1 MEIERISQSPKWTIV
16 RKTRYAII
24 FKSNEKRLMNS
35 LEDTMNTNN
44 KPAHRWLFI
53 VGYLGIVISMLACM
67 AIGLGTSNVDA
78 GTLQID
84 NGSIE
89 VKGQNGEWMPVA
101 GASTFE
107 LVGALKSMDPWNV
120 AGTALETNETTQIE
134 DGLQVG
140 DLVRVRGTILED
152 GKWVAYSIERAEE
165 QTNPNPTLVFIGK
178 VTSVDPWIVNG
189 ITLNIT
195 ADTVITGNITVGMV
209 VRVEVLLSEDG
220 TWEVL
225 SIAPLGDFTEVDGCV
240 TVAAMI
246 ISVTEDEIQF
256 VGWPSMPLGS
266 DVKIESGSG
275 GEEGEQGNEGQG
287 SVVLSP
293 NQNVLVVL
301 CPSEDSQIVITQI
314 IIIVVAVPD
323 ESGNST
329 EGEKVLICH
338 KPDKKGGHT
347 LSVSASAVPAHLA
360 HGDKLGPCP

>member
-1 MEIERISQSPKWTIV
+1 MRMKPKILRWG
-16 RKTRYAII
+16 
-24 FKSNEKRLMNS
+24 L
-35 LEDTMNTNN
+35 TM
-44 KPAHRWLFI
+44 
-53 VGYLGIVISMLACM
+53 GYLGIVTSMLACM
-67 AIGLGTSNVDA
+67 AIGLGTSNVDT

-84 NGSIE
+84 NGSVE
-89 VKGQNGEWMPVA
+89 VKGLNGEWRPVA

-107 LVGALKSMDPWNV
+107 LVGALKSMNPWVV
-120 AGTALETNETTQIE
+120 AGTTLETNETTTIQE
-134 DGLQVG
+134 GLQVG
-140 DLVRVRGTILED
+140 DLVRVKGTALEG

-165 QTNPNPTLVFIGK
+165 QTNPSSTIVIVGK
-178 VTSVDPWIVNG
+178 VTSTDPWVVNG
-189 ITLNIT
+189 ITLNVT
-195 ADTVITGNITVGMV
+195 ADTVITGNITAGML
-209 VRVEVLLSEDG
+209 VRVEILLSEDG

-240 TVAAMI
+240 TVAATI
-246 ISVTEDEIQF
+246 VSVTADEIQF

-275 GEEGEQGNEGQG
+275 GEEGEQGDEGQG

-314 IIIVVAVPD
+314 IIIVVTMPD

-329 EGEKVLICH
+329 EGEKALICH